1 VNVLRLRVLRLR
13 VLRLRVL
20 RLRVLR
26 LRVLRLRRSIA
37 SSCRLAPALRVRA
50 GWRRHCEFASR
61 TSRFANIALRERRD
75 EGAR

>member
-1 VNVLRLRVLRLR
+1 VNVLRLR

-37 SSCRLAPALRVRA
+37 SSCRLAPALRVR
-50 GWRRHCEFASR
+50 
-61 TSRFANIALRERRD
+61 FANRALRERRD